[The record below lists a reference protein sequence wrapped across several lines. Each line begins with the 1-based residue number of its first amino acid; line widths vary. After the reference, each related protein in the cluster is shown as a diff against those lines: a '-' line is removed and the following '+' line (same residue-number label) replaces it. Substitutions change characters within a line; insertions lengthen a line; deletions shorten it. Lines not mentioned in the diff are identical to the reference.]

1 MLISPTAL
9 LSDSKRHSSISSLFL
24 LIAVQASVEKN
35 SASLKTLTDLKLEE
49 LAARVKALELAVIL
63 QPSCKDIL
71 DAGLAAGSKV
81 YRIKPKNYPDPAG
94 IDVYCDMCVEW
105 AVLTRSFPLLLL
117 SSFPPLVSFWSPCSH
132 LIIGFLQHQDDR
144 RRRLDSCYVH

>member
-1 MLISPTAL
+1 VLISPTAL
-9 LSDSKRHSSISSLFL
+9 PSDSKASQLNISSLFL

-35 SASLKTLTDLKLEE
+35 AASLKTLTDLKIGE

-71 DAGLAAGSKV
+71 DAGLAAGSKM

-105 AVLTRSFPLLLL
+105 AVLAIFRQAAFCFSLAFASFF
-117 SSFPPLVSFWSPCSH
+117 SS
-132 LIIGFLQHQDDR
+132 
-144 RRRLDSCYVH
+144 SC